1 MLNPAALP
9 PKTRKHLSFDP
20 LIRTIHLRAKQL
32 PETRDGAGCSYSVAD
47 AVMSAIALFALKDS
61 SLLAFQERCN
71 DVNMKR
77 LFRIQQVPSDT
88 QMREILDPLEPD
100 SLRPLF
106 NDVLRQLQ
114 RGKALESYAFLD
126 GYCLLSMDGSG
137 YYSSK
142 RVHCDSCLQ
151 KTNSKTDEITYHHQM
166 LGAAVVHPDH
176 KQVIPLAPE
185 PIIKQDGDNKNDCER
200 NASKRLLQKIRDE
213 HPHWKL
219 IVVEDGL
226 ASNAPHIRQLKR
238 LNMRFL
244 LGAKPD
250 AHEHLL
256 VNPGISW
263 VR

>member
-137 YYSSK
+137 YYLSLIHIS
-142 RVHCDSCLQ
+142 
-151 KTNSKTDEITYHHQM
+151 
-166 LGAAVVHPDH
+166 
-176 KQVIPLAPE
+176 E
-185 PIIKQDGDNKNDCER
+185 PTR
-200 NASKRLLQKIRDE
+200 
-213 HPHWKL
+213 PY
-219 IVVEDGL
+219 
-226 ASNAPHIRQLKR
+226 
-238 LNMRFL
+238 
-244 LGAKPD
+244 
-250 AHEHLL
+250 
-256 VNPGISW
+256 
-263 VR
+263 